1 MEIITPD
8 IINLMN
14 QTEPNDNFD
23 LLWDSVLDKFDDH
36 NKTIKE
42 DCVSSISKFIDSHI
56 LTNCPVFSRSSNLQ
70 VEEYGFV
77 IGKPEQK
84 NILFLSYDI
93 VGEVKQL
100 THTGPAFSEDEEVV
114 WLYDEF
120 HKKDSCYE
128 HHIIFS
134 DGVEWIIP
142 FQSFQVRQ
150 TGWFED

>member
-14 QTEPNDNFD
+14 QTGQDDNFD

-42 DCVSSISKFIDSHI
+42 DCLSTISKFIDGHI
-56 LTNCPVFSRSSNLQ
+56 LTNCPVFSRSSNLKL
-70 VEEYGFV
+70 EEYGLV

-84 NILFLSYDI
+84 SILFLSYETA
-93 VGEVKQL
+93 GEPAKFY
-100 THTGPAFSEDEEVV
+100 HTGPAFSDEEDVV

-120 HKKDSCYE
+120 HKKIDCYE

-134 DGVEWIIP
+134 DGIEWIIP
-142 FQSFQVRQ
+142 FHSFQMRQ
-150 TGWFED
+150 TGWFEE